1 MEKHVLTGF
10 GFGPIQAGLFAAE
23 AYQSNSFGRLVIAD
37 VDAQLVDAVN
47 ANRGIYSVNVAGA
60 DGIVVSEVR
69 GVELLN
75 PTVQSDRKALMAA
88 LTQST
93 EIVTALP
100 SVDFYLRGN
109 GGSIASLIGH
119 GLSLSEGSA
128 VVVYAAENHN
138 HAAEILR
145 NAIAGSVGFSGRQSV
160 QFLNTVIGKM
170 SRTVTGTLEVA
181 GSALAPVAP
190 GLDRA
195 FLVEKFNRIFVN
207 RCIIDDF
214 EPGIGLFVEKDDLL
228 PYEEAK
234 LYGHNAIHALLGY
247 LGFARGYGN
256 MTELGNDKELL
267 RIARTALYNESGAAL
282 IRKHAGIDEL
292 FTKDGYRRYAE
303 DLLARIMNPWLGDTL
318 ERAGRNVVRKLGC
331 NDRLFGTMSL
341 ALDQGIRPVNMALGA
356 VAALHYLL
364 TESEQ
369 TEIPEDLRFRPS
381 ELAKLPTLK
390 TILAWI
396 WPKEDVPHRA
406 ELTELVR
413 EAFPAFM
420 TLLK

>member
-1 MEKHVLTGF
+1 
-10 GFGPIQAGLFAAE
+10 
-23 AYQSNSFGRLVIAD
+23 
-37 VDAQLVDAVN
+37 
-47 ANRGIYSVNVAGA
+47 
-60 DGIVVSEVR
+60 
-69 GVELLN
+69 
-75 PTVQSDRKALMAA
+75 
-88 LTQST
+88 
-93 EIVTALP
+93 
-100 SVDFYLRGN
+100 
-109 GGSIASLIGH
+109 
-119 GLSLSEGSA
+119 
-128 VVVYAAENHN
+128 
-138 HAAEILR
+138 
-145 NAIAGSVGFSGRQSV
+145 
-160 QFLNTVIGKM
+160 VIGKM

-181 GSALAPVAP
+181 GSALAPIAP

-195 FLVEKFNRIFVN
+195 FLVEKFNRIFVD

-214 EPGIGLFVEKDDLL
+214 KPGIGLFVEKDDLL

-247 LGFARGYGN
+247 LGIARGYEN

-292 FTKDGYRRYAE
+292 FTKDGHRRYAE

-318 ERAGRNVVRKLGC
+318 ERAARNVVRKLGC
-331 NDRLFGTMSL
+331 RDRLFGTMSL
-341 ALDQGIRPVNMALGA
+341 ALDRGIRPVNMALGA

-364 TESEQ
+364 TGSEQ

-396 WPKEDVPHRA
+396 WPKEDVPQRA
-406 ELTELVR
+406 ELIELVH